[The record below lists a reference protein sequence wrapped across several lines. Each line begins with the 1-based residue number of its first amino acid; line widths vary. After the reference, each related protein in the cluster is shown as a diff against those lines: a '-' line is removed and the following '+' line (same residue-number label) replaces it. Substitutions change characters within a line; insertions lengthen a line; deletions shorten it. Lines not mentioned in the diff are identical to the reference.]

1 MKGRASFL
9 GWRSVGHQDPGATST
24 LYILEELLAVAETHL
39 EGETAVEAVAENVSE
54 TDESADDAE
63 ATDAEQR

>member
-39 EGETAVEAVAENVSE
+39 EGEVAVEAVAETISE

-63 ATDAEQR
+63 ATDAEQT